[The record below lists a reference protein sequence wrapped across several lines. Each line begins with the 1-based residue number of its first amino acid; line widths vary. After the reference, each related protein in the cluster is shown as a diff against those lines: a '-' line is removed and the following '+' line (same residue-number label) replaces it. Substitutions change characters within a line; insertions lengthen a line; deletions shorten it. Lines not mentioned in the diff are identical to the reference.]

1 MTGSGGSDPRGQ
13 QRAADLR
20 SSSGGAGDRTPVGA
34 PDGVGLPPAPPVANA
49 LDDRGVLLL
58 AAAAAAGAWWALPVP
73 LVIAA
78 VAAGGLV
85 VVAHHGRHPVL
96 LLPAVLVLAS
106 ALGARA
112 LDGLHPQPAQR
123 FSGIVTLVSDPR
135 EAPFGVRVDVRTPT
149 GRAELRADG
158 AAAGAVEASLAGE
171 QLRVEGRLVPPP
183 DDAPWLV
190 PRHVRWELRADRAE
204 RHGAGAAPWRAA
216 NRIRRLLEGSV
227 GHLDHAARSLYG
239 GMVLGDARDQPPEV
253 VDDFRGSG
261 LTHLLVVSGS
271 NVAFVL
277 VLAGPGLRRLGWRGR
292 WTLTV
297 AVVAAF
303 ALVTRFE
310 PSVLRAAAMA
320 IVAVSGQALG
330 RPSPSVRNLA
340 LAVTALLLIDPLLVR
355 SVGFQLSVA
364 ASAAIAWWSV
374 PVAARLRGPR
384 VLREALGV
392 TTAAQLGVAPV
403 LVPRFGGLP
412 VAALPAN
419 LLAAPVAVLVTT
431 WGLPAGLVAAAI
443 EATIGVDLALLLHVP
458 TEVALRWVAEVARV
472 ASSLPLGELGMAHVA
487 VAAAGLLL
495 LGARARAVR
504 AVAAAALVVVLLAP
518 AVVLRHPPASQ
529 PLRQGVV
536 VERAGSSTTV
546 VADRVVDP
554 VDLLEDLRRAGVRR
568 VDRLVVGGRAA
579 GEVERVVRHR
589 WPVSEVVVQR

>member
-1 MTGSGGSDPRGQ
+1 MTRAGGSGPRGP
-13 QRAADLR
+13 QRAADIRQIPRDPDHLR
-20 SSSGGAGDRTPVGA
+20 PAVGIDDA
-34 PDGVGLPPAPPVANA
+34 WLPPAPPVANV

-58 AAAAAAGAWWALPVP
+58 AGAAAAGAWWAAPLP
-73 LVIAA
+73 LVVAVAAA
-78 VAAGGLV
+78 VALLA
-85 VVAHHGRHPVL
+85 VAHRARHPVL
-96 LLPAVLVLAS
+96 LLPAVLLLAS
-106 ALGARA
+106 SLGARA
-112 LDGLHPQPAQR
+112 LDGLDPQPAQR
-123 FSGIVTLVSDPR
+123 FAGIVTLVSDPR
-135 EAPFGVRVDVRTPT
+135 DSPFGARVDVRTPS

-158 AAAGAVEASLAGE
+158 SAAGAVEASLAGE
-171 QLRVEGRLVPPP
+171 QLWVEGRLAPPSG
-183 DDAPWLV
+183 DAPWLV
-190 PRHVRWELRADRAE
+190 PRHVRWQLRADRAE
-204 RHGAGAAPWRAA
+204 RHGAGAMPWRAA
-216 NRIRRLLEGSV
+216 NRVRRLLDGSV
-227 GHLDHAARSLYG
+227 DHLDRTTRSLYG
-239 GMVLGDARDQPPEV
+239 GMVLGDARRQPPEV

-261 LTHLLVVSGS
+261 LSHVLVVSGS
-271 NVAFVL
+271 NVAFIL

-292 WTLTV
+292 WTLTL
-297 AVVAAF
+297 AVVASF
-303 ALVTRFE
+303 AVVTRFE

-364 ASAAIAWWSV
+364 ASAAIAWWSG
-374 PVAARLRGPR
+374 PLAARLPGPQP
-384 VLREALGV
+384 LRDALGV
-392 TTAAQLGVAPV
+392 TAAAQLGVAPV
-403 LVPRFGGLP
+403 LIPRFGGLP

-419 LLAAPVAVLVTT
+419 LLAAPVAGLVTT
-431 WGLPAGLVAAAI
+431 WGLPAGLLSAAL
-443 EATIGVDLALLLHVP
+443 ESATGVDLAPALHLP
-458 TEVALRWVAEVARV
+458 TQAALRWVAEVARV
-472 ASSLPLGELGMAHVA
+472 AASLPLGELGLAHVA

-536 VERAGSSTTV
+536 VERAGGSTTV

-568 VDRLVVGGRAA
+568 VDRLVVSGRAA

-589 WPVSEVVVQR
+589 WPVSEVVVQQ